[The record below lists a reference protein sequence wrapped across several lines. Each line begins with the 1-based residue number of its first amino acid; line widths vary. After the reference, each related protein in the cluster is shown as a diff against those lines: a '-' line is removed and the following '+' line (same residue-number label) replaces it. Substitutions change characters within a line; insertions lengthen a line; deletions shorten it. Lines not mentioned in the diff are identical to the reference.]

1 MPELLTLKQATKNSI
16 KIVNEISQPLKEQS
30 GINFFAYI
38 KQYDTGEFYECAKQ
52 S

>member
-30 GINFFAYI
+30 GLNHPALEVQGIVC
-38 KQYDTGEFYECAKQ
+38 D
-52 S
+52 